1 MVWDGFDDSVKQQL
15 QDEDREAW
23 TAICTILLAI
33 IIFGVFIAT
42 IANAVLIITT

>member
-23 TAICTILLAI
+23 TAICVILLSI
-33 IIFGVFIAT
+33 ILFGVCIAT
-42 IANAVLIITT
+42 IAVLIIT